1 MQPFIY
7 VFNMYTEQNQWAFY
21 NHRNALESLG
31 LFFAISLGEKQHV
44 AVAVSLA
51 ANICQLTSQFVGY
64 TMLHLKHP
72 QIHPQ

>member
-1 MQPFIY
+1 MGILQSSKCLGMP
-7 VFNMYTEQNQWAFY
+7 W
-21 NHRNALESLG
+21 NALG
-31 LFFAISLGEKQHV
+31 IFFAISLGEKQHV